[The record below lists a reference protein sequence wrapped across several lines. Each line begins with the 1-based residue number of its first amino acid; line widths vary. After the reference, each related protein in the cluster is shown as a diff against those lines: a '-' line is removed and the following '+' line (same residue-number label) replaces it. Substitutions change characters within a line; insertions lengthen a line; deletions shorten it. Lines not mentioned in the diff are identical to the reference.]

1 MEGQKKLFRG
11 GNATYILFVAAAVAV
26 SITLDLLVLDLLVL
40 DLLVLDLLVLD
51 LLVLDLLV
59 LTCSPD
65 RF

>member
-40 DLLVLDLLVLD
+40 DLLVL
-51 LLVLDLLV
+51 
-59 LTCSPD
+59 TCSPD